1 MNNIKDNPYRV
12 LGVIANAR
20 MKEIQKNISRINSYL
35 SIGKEITLLFDNDN
49 FGSIIRNESTI
60 NSAKKM
66 LQLDS
71 NKLEHALFW
80 FVNENEIDD
89 IAIEHIKKGNID
101 KSNEIWQKIVSKSAI
116 NNTNYSAYNN
126 LSTLLFLKGEYKK
139 AVKLKS
145 GLIESNSI
153 NVLGKLVCDDNYLFS
168 NSALLNAFIESMLSS
183 LTEIGKKE
191 SEIIEICSDSSQ
203 VFQDLVSSQFVS
215 EPISNLDKAINESI
229 SLNKKGM
236 SEGKFKN
243 LKGREIGKKLMN
255 NTKKDI
261 SKLKKILGANHF
273 KYKLYADKL
282 AIQLEQCGIAY
293 YNATMVDYDYL
304 YVYEYALNIS
314 VGENAKSKL
323 SNAIKHT
330 KENEKLN
337 TCWFCG
343 KNKIV
348 DGCEARFQMHKW
360 EIPSLSS
367 DPFSSLLNPE
377 FLNQNRK
384 YTFFKDGGFPLSRCR
399 SCFKRHEE
407 SVFSKAFNIF
417 NSESRP
423 TIKGG
428 DNKTLRNHP
437 EVIKKIKEGYE
448 PGLPS

>member
-35 SIGKEITLLFDNDN
+35 SIGKEITLLFDIDN
-49 FGSIIRNESTI
+49 FGSITRNESTL
-60 NSAKKM
+60 NSAKNM

-80 FVNENEIDD
+80 FVNGNEIDD
-89 IAIEHIKKGNID
+89 IAIEHTKKGNID
-101 KSNEIWQKIVSKSAI
+101 KSTEIWQKIVLKSAV

-126 LSTLLFLKGEYKK
+126 LSTLLFLKAEYKK

-145 GLIESNSI
+145 ELIESNSI
-153 NVLGKLVCDDNYLFS
+153 NTLGKLVCDDNYLFS
-168 NSALLNAFIESMLSS
+168 NSDLLNVFIESMISS
-183 LTEIGKKE
+183 LKDIGKKE

-203 VFQDLVSSQFVS
+203 AFQGLVSNQFIRK
-215 EPISNLDKAINESI
+215 PISNLDKAINDSI

-243 LKGREIGKKLMN
+243 RKGREIGKKLMN
-255 NTKKDI
+255 NTKKDL
-261 SKLKKILGANHF
+261 SKLKKILGVNHF
-273 KYKLYADKL
+273 NYKLYADKL
-282 AIQLEQCGIAY
+282 ANQLAQCGIAY
-293 YNATMVDYDYL
+293 YNATMDDYDYL
-304 YVYEYALNIS
+304 NVYEYALRIS
-314 VGENAKSKL
+314 AGDDAKSSL
-323 SNAIKHT
+323 RNAIKHT

-337 TCWFCG
+337 KCWFCG

-360 EIPSLSS
+360 NISS
-367 DPFSSLLNPE
+367 STSPLDFI
-377 FLNQNRK
+377 NQSRT
-384 YTFFKDGGFPLSRCR
+384 YTFYKDGGYPISRCR
-399 SCFKRHEE
+399 SCYKRHEE

-417 NSESRP
+417 NNESRP

-428 DNKTLRNHP
+428 DNKTLRRHP